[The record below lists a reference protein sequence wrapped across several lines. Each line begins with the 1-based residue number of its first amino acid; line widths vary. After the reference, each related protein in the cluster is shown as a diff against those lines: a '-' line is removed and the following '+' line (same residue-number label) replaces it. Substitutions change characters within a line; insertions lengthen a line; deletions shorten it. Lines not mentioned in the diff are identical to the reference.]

1 MLKSIVLKNGLTVL
15 RIPRPGVNTF
25 LAGFICQTGSAIEE
39 GYFPQGISRFIE
51 RLFWCGTERHPSTR
65 KLNLILEQMGGN
77 FTSMTSLEFMQFYLS
92 VPNYNQY
99 KAVSMLAEIIQSS
112 YFEEQDIKKEQKG
125 LLENLEKFSEETEL
139 DETSLI
145 TSNLYQDSSLG
156 LPIQGGVDSI
166 TSISQGDIL
175 EYLSHQFR
183 PDRSYL
189 VLAGNFENKK
199 ILELVEKEWEIWK
212 PRAKQNIRLLDFNA
226 KEVGELPRLSFRQ
239 RGLLYT
245 TVVIGFLLY
254 EGTRPQSLIDYEK
267 EVERCLEAKEDLPP
281 ELNMKKITE
290 ETLQKYAV
298 LMLLNTILGQGL
310 SSRLWVKCV
319 EEELFFN
326 YIQSEIVKFTSTG
339 YLQIQGQVEN
349 TQFSFGLQSVLSVLE
364 ILKKTTISINEIQK
378 AKEYLKGRLIM
389 EHENLLEATV
399 WQVESLISSGL
410 SFDLDDLIQKIDE
423 IDVAEI
429 RELAN
434 EIFIPQRLAI
444 STVGTAKESRLID
457 RLINKYLG

>member
-1 MLKSIVLKNGLTVL
+1 M
-15 RIPRPGVNTF
+15 
-25 LAGFICQTGSAIEE
+25 
-39 GYFPQGISRFIE
+39 
-51 RLFWCGTERHPSTR
+51 
-65 KLNLILEQMGGN
+65 
-77 FTSMTSLEFMQFYLS
+77 
-92 VPNYNQY
+92 
-99 KAVSMLAEIIQSS
+99 
-112 YFEEQDIKKEQKG
+112 
-125 LLENLEKFSEETEL
+125 
-139 DETSLI
+139 
-145 TSNLYQDSSLG
+145 
-156 LPIQGGVDSI
+156 
-166 TSISQGDIL
+166 
-175 EYLSHQFR
+175 
-183 PDRSYL
+183 
-189 VLAGNFENKK
+189 
-199 ILELVEKEWEIWK
+199 
-212 PRAKQNIRLLDFNA
+212 
-226 KEVGELPRLSFRQ
+226 
-239 RGLLYT
+239 
-245 TVVIGFLLY
+245 FLLY
-254 EGTRPQSLIDYEK
+254 EGTRPQYLIDYEK